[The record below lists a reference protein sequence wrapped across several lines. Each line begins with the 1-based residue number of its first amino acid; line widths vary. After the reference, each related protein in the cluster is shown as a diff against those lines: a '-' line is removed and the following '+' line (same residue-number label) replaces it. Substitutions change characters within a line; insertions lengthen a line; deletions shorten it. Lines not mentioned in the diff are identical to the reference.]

1 MERLMSDQKPSNDAK
16 PNDVLGDQ
24 NSDLDLEGLDE
35 VAGGFS
41 TVTAEP
47 VEPTLD
53 NFDGSSLHK

>member
-1 MERLMSDQKPSNDAK
+1 MSDQKPSNNAK
-16 PNDVLGDQ
+16 PNDVLGGQ
-24 NSDLDLEGLDE
+24 NSDLDLHLEELDE